1 MQGDNGANSAK
12 RTSEGKRKREDEREK
27 EREREDAIGDS
38 AWFFARS
45 EVRCIILLE

>member
-12 RTSEGKRKREDEREK
+12 RTSEGKREREDER